1 MSTADAPPPLS
12 AEESTRIAALAAH
25 GETPRSAC
33 IEALKYIQARH
44 GWVNDDRLA
53 AAAPLLGM
61 SAAELDSVATF
72 YNLIFR
78 EPVGRQVIFLCDSV
92 SCWIRGRERVCAK
105 LRERL
110 GISQGETTADGAYTL
125 LPIVCL
131 GHCDHAPAM
140 LIGETLY
147 GDVDAA
153 QLDGIFPPGGAGH
166 E

>member
-1 MSTADAPPPLS
+1 MSTVEIVPPLS
-12 AEESTRIAALAAH
+12 SEEQEHIAALAAH

-33 IEALKYIQARH
+33 IEALTYVQSRH
-44 GWVNDDRLA
+44 GWVNDAQLA
-53 AAAPLLGM
+53 AIAHLLGL

-78 EPVGRQVIFLCDSV
+78 KPVGRHVIFLCDSV
-92 SCWIRGRERVCAK
+92 SCWIMGRERVCAH
-105 LRERL
+105 LHQRL
-110 GISQGETTADGAYTL
+110 GISQGETTRDGAYTL

-140 LIGETLY
+140 LIDQTLY

-153 QLDGIFPPGGAGH
+153 KLDAILPPEAHGT
-166 E
+166 